1 MQPWHFPG
9 SLEESLAA
17 AASDQSHREG
27 AVEQQLRA
35 ANEWLVSWLPAALNE
50 RDWLWL
56 NCQQRTKGWRSHLKQ
71 CQPRRQQAPARR
83 RVLGSS
89 SRERESSR

>member
-50 RDWLWL
+50 RDWL
-56 NCQQRTKGWRSHLKQ
+56 
-71 CQPRRQQAPARR
+71 
-83 RVLGSS
+83 
-89 SRERESSR
+89 